1 MNNFK
6 KVILVDEQDNP
17 IGEEEKLKAHIDGKL
32 HRAFSIFLF
41 NEKNEMLLQ
50 QRALNK
56 YHSAGLWTNTCCSHP
71 QPNSNINSDIRDR
84 LLFEMGIICKLSW
97 QFSFKYKASF
107 YNGIT
112 EHELD
117 HVYTGIFNKNPNPNP
132 DEVADWRWINI
143 IDLKID
149 IEQNPQKYTEWFK
162 VAFPIIVKDMELRN
176 LNKITIRKKRVEMT
190 STNISIKIKP

>member
-1 MNNFK
+1 MTNFK

-17 IGEEEKLKAHIDGKL
+17 IGEEEKLKAHLDGKL

-41 NEKNEMLLQ
+41 NDKNEILLQ

-71 QPNSNINSDIRDR
+71 QPNSDIKKDISNR
-84 LLFEMGIICKLSW
+84 LLFEMGITCELNW

-107 YNGIT
+107 KNGIT

-117 HVYTGIFNKNPNPNP
+117 HVYTGIFNKNPSPNP
-132 DEVADWRWINI
+132 DEVAEWKWISI
-143 IDLKID
+143 IDLKLD
-149 IEQNPQKYTEWFK
+149 LEKKPEKYTEWFK
-162 VAFPIIVKDMELRN
+162 IAFCWYKKSKRN
-176 LNKITIRKKRVEMT
+176 YWIN
-190 STNISIKIKP
+190 